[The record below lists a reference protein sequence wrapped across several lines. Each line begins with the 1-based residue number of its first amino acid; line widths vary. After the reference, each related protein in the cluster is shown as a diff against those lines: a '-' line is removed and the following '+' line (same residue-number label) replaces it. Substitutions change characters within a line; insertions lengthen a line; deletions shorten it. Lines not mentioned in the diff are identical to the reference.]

1 MPSLAVTVIGDDR
14 PGIVAALTAA
24 LADVGGNLEDSSM
37 TILRGHFAMTLVV
50 SVDASAEDVRRALGP
65 FAERLGVSVA
75 VNPVDDEPPPV
86 PTGPHHVLSVHGAD
100 RPGIVAAVT
109 GLLAERGGNIT
120 DLTTR
125 LTGDLYLLVCEVD
138 LPDAVD
144 AASLGTELAELGARL
159 GVSATL
165 RRADD
170 ELL

>member
-1 MPSLAVTVIGDDR
+1 MAELAVTVIGHDR
-14 PGIVAALTAA
+14 PGIVAAVTGA

-50 SVDASAEDVRRALGP
+50 SVDVAPDRVREVLAP
-65 FAERLGVSVA
+65 VAERLGVTVA
-75 VNPVDDEPPPV
+75 VNPVEEEPPQP
-86 PTGPHHVLSVHGAD
+86 PAGPHHVLSVHGAD

-125 LTGDLYLLVCEVD
+125 LSGDLYLLVCEVD
-138 LPDAVD
+138 LPETVDPAAVSGD
-144 AASLGTELAELGARL
+144 LAALGERL
-159 GVSATL
+159 GVTASL
-165 RRADD
+165 RPADD